1 MITQGAVILILS
13 SMRDIVFGYG
23 NAPVVNGISLDVYKG
38 EFLGITG
45 PNGTAKTTVL
55 KLLLGLLKPWSGRVE
70 LNEAAFGGAK
80 PVIGYVPQ
88 HAASFNTGFPSRV
101 IELVRSGCH
110 ARLGLF
116 GRFGSEQERL
126 VRSSLEQV
134 GMWELRN
141 RRIGELSGGQKQRVC
156 IARALVECPDVL
168 ILDEP
173 TTGMDVRSRT
183 ELYRLMRHQVRH
195 HGITVVMV
203 THGLEEAD
211 RFLDRVITLERF
223 EADETKAK
231 HAEKQGSADTARL
244 GDRWE
249 TE

>member
-1 MITQGAVILILS
+1 MIFS
-13 SMRDIVFGYG
+13 SMRDVVFGYG
-23 NAPVVNGISLDVYKG
+23 EEPVVHHVSLDVHKG

-55 KLLLGLLKPWSGRVE
+55 KLLLGLLKPWSGAVE
-70 LNEAAFGGAK
+70 LNKEAFGGGK

-88 HAASFNTGFPSRV
+88 QASSFNAGFPSRV

-110 ARLGLF
+110 SRVGLF
-116 GRFGSEQERL
+116 GRFGAEEERL
-126 VRSSLEQV
+126 VRDSLEQV
-134 GMWELRN
+134 GMWDLRR

-156 IARALVECPDVL
+156 IARALVQCPDVL

-173 TTGMDVRSRT
+173 TTGMDIRSRT

-195 HGITVVMV
+195 HGVTVVMV
-203 THGLEEAD
+203 THGLEEAG
-211 RFLDRVITLERF
+211 RYLDRVVTLERL
-223 EADETKAK
+223 EAEHPQIAPNA
-231 HAEKQGSADTARL
+231 AESKPEPSLA

-249 TE
+249 ME

>member
-1 MITQGAVILILS
+1 MILS
-13 SMRDIVFGYG
+13 SMENVVFGYG
-23 NAPVVNGISLDVYKG
+23 ESPVVNGVSLDIHKG

-55 KLLLGLLKPWSGRVE
+55 KILLGLLKPWSGEVR
-70 LNEAAFGGAK
+70 LNQEAFDGEK

-88 HAASFNTGFPSRV
+88 NASAFNSGFPSRV

-110 ARLGLF
+110 SRLGLF

-126 VRSSLEQV
+126 VRDSLEQV
-134 GMWELRN
+134 GMWELRR

-156 IARALVECPDVL
+156 IARALVQCPNVL

-183 ELYRLMRHQVRH
+183 ALYRLMKHQVRH
-195 HGITVVMV
+195 HGVTVVMV
-203 THGLEEAD
+203 THGLEEAG
-211 RFLDRVITLERF
+211 RYLDRVITLERL
-223 EADETKAK
+223 ETESVETSANIGKTAAD
-231 HAEKQGSADTARL
+231 
-244 GDRWE
+244 DRWE
-249 TE
+249 MG

>member
-1 MITQGAVILILS
+1 MILS
-13 SMRDIVFGYG
+13 SMRDVVFGY
-23 NAPVVNGISLDVYKG
+23 ADEPVVHQVSLDVHKG

-55 KLLLGLLKPWSGRVE
+55 KLLLGLLKPWSGTVE
-70 LNEAAFGGAK
+70 LNKEAFGGGK

-88 HAASFNTGFPSRV
+88 HAASFNGGFPSRV

-110 ARLGLF
+110 SRVGLF
-116 GRFGSEQERL
+116 GRFGLEEERL
-126 VRSSLEQV
+126 VRDSLEQV
-134 GMWELRN
+134 GMWELRR

-156 IARALVECPDVL
+156 IARALVQCPDVL

-195 HGITVVMV
+195 HGVTVVMV
-203 THGLEEAD
+203 THGLEEAG
-211 RFLDRVITLERF
+211 RYLDRVVTLERL
-223 EADETKAK
+223 EAEHPQIAPDMIPSEL
-231 HAEKQGSADTARL
+231 QPGLS

-249 TE
+249 ME

>member
-1 MITQGAVILILS
+1 MITQGAIDMLLS
-13 SMRDIVFGYG
+13 SMRNVVFGYG
-23 NAPVVNGISLDVYKG
+23 EAPVVQGISLDVYRG
-38 EFLGITG
+38 EFLGISG

-55 KLLLGLLKPWSGRVE
+55 KLLLGLLKPWSGAIE
-70 LNEAAFGGAK
+70 LNTDAFGGAK

-88 HAASFNTGFPSRV
+88 HAASFNAGFPSRV

-110 ARLGLF
+110 GRLGLF
-116 GRFGSEQERL
+116 GRLGPEQERL

-134 GMWELRN
+134 GMWELRR

-156 IARALVECPDVL
+156 IARALVQCPDVL

-173 TTGMDVRSRT
+173 TTGMDARSRT
-183 ELYRLMRHQVRH
+183 ELYRLMQHQTRH

-203 THGLEEAD
+203 THGLEEAE
-211 RFLDRVITLERF
+211 RYLDRVVALERT
-223 EADETKAK
+223 EAEAVG
-231 HAEKQGSADTARL
+231 QTAAAAGGNNL
-244 GDRWE
+244 DDRWE